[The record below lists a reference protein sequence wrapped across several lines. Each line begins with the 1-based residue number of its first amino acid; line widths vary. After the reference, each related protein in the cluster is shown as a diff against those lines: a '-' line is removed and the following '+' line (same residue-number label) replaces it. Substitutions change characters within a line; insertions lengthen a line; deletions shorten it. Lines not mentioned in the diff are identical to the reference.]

1 MNVHH
6 IAFSNYLCIE
16 EKKWENNFYEP
27 CLFWVS
33 FFFFWKTGYMCY
45 KSRIM
50 IHGIDILYDRYFLR
64 LEMIAVKTLKGIISY
79 KVLYWQ
85 KYIALTSLRVM
96 KMINTM
102 YICSQSVTNLR
113 NIFDFPST
121 ILWDIYFR
129 RSDNLKKMDYQC
141 R

>member
-1 MNVHH
+1 MYRICKNECQSYCILKLFVKWRKKNEKIFMNLV
-6 IAFSNYLCIE
+6 FFE
-16 EKKWENNFYEP
+16 
-27 CLFWVS
+27 
-33 FFFFWKTGYMCY
+33 FFFFWKTGNMCY

-50 IHGIDILYDRYFLR
+50 ITYRMIHGMGILYDRYFLR

-79 KVLYWQ
+79 KVFYWQ
-85 KYIALTSLRVM
+85 KYIAMTSIRVM

-113 NIFDFPST
+113 SIFWSSEDYPVRHLFQ
-121 ILWDIYFR
+121 
-129 RSDNLKKMDYQC
+129 KK

>member
-1 MNVHH
+1 MSIILHFKT
-6 IAFSNYLCIE
+6 ICE
-16 EKKWENNFYEP
+16 MKKKKWENFYEP

-33 FFFFWKTGYMCY
+33 FFFWKTGNMCY

-50 IHGIDILYDRYFLR
+50 ITYRMIHGMGILYDRYFLR

-79 KVLYWQ
+79 KVFYWQ
-85 KYIALTSLRVM
+85 KYIAMTSIRVM

-113 NIFDFPST
+113 SIFWSSEDYPVRHLFQ
-121 ILWDIYFR
+121 
-129 RSDNLKKMDYQC
+129 KK

>member
-1 MNVHH
+1 MSIILPFRIICVLKRKNEKIIFMNLV
-6 IAFSNYLCIE
+6 FFEFL
-16 EKKWENNFYEP
+16 
-27 CLFWVS
+27 
-33 FFFFWKTGYMCY
+33 FFFLKTGYMCY